1 MSPFISRN
9 APSTQVTKF
18 LYNVDMKT
26 RIVLLLT
33 LCLVLTSCQ
42 PTATPPPST
51 STGAATEE
59 LTATLTA
66 VPPTATLSET
76 VAPTPTSGRSAVF
89 TVVENAV
96 ESRPAETDAY
106 APAAIGVTFPIG
118 GQARTGE
125 DGRARLDL
133 APDGTIV
140 RVVPN
145 TIFTLPALEKKNDV
159 PFTKIKLFIGQIF
172 IILSGGELEVET
184 PSGVAT
190 VRGSMMGV
198 SFNPEDGT
206 MTATCLEGHCN
217 LRNDS
222 GSIDLTAGQA
232 ADIRDGI
239 LSREPRAITDTEIS
253 DWFEFAP
260 ELNEMRDRLPDVFR
274 VRDRL
279 PTRAPRPTRPPRP
292 LP

>member
-1 MSPFISRN
+1 
-9 APSTQVTKF
+9 VTKF

-26 RIVLLLT
+26 RIILLLT
-33 LCLVLTSCQ
+33 FSLFMTSCQ

-51 STGAATEE
+51 VTGAPIEE
-59 LTATLTA
+59 PSPTLTP
-66 VPPTATLSET
+66 VPPATPSET
-76 VAPTPTSGRSAVF
+76 AAPTPTSGRSAAF
-89 TVVENAV
+89 TVVENTV

-106 APAAIGVTFPIG
+106 APAAIGVIFPIG

-133 APDGTIV
+133 SPDGTII

-145 TIFTLPALEKKNDV
+145 TIFTLPALEKKDDA
-159 PFTKIKLFIGQIF
+159 PLTKIKLFLGQIF

-198 SFNPEDGT
+198 SYDPADGT

-232 ADIRDGI
+232 ADIRAGI
-239 LSREPRAITDTEIS
+239 LSREPRQITDKELG

-260 ELNEMRDRLPDVFR
+260 ELEGLRDRLPDILNTR
-274 VRDRL
+274 RDRI
-279 PTRAPRPTRPPRP
+279 PTRQPRPTRPPRP